1 MSNYKNVF
9 IMKNFLLLV
18 VLAIVG
24 AAIAVLSGWNEGN
37 IAGAWVGVVYSVF
50 VAAFAALVE
59 NQAFEKPWKETVP
72 SIIAV
77 VGGAIIGAIGFSI
90 CL

>member
-1 MSNYKNVF
+1 
-9 IMKNFLLLV
+9 MKEFLLLV
-18 VLAIVG
+18 VLAVIG
-24 AAIAVLSGWNEGN
+24 AAIAVLSGCLEGN
-37 IAGAWVGVVYSVF
+37 ITGAWVGVVYAVF

-59 NQAFEKPWKETVP
+59 NQAFEKEWKETVP

-77 VGGAIIGAIGFSI
+77 IGGAIIGAIGFSI

>member
-1 MSNYKNVF
+1 
-9 IMKNFLLLV
+9 MKEFLLLV

-24 AAIAVLSGWNEGN
+24 AAVAILSGCIEGN
-37 IAGAWVGVVYSVF
+37 IGGAWAGVVYSVF

-59 NQAFEKPWKETVP
+59 NQAFEKEWKETVP
-72 SIIAV
+72 SIIAI

>member
-1 MSNYKNVF
+1 
-9 IMKNFLLLV
+9 MKEFLLLV

-24 AAIAVLSGWNEGN
+24 AAIAVLSGCLEGN
-37 IAGAWVGVVYSVF
+37 ITGAWVGVVYAVV

-59 NQAFEKPWKETVP
+59 NQAFEKEWNETVP

-77 VGGAIIGAIGFSI
+77 IGGATIGAIGFSI

>member
-1 MSNYKNVF
+1 
-9 IMKNFLLLV
+9 MKEFLLLV
-18 VLAIVG
+18 VLAVIG
-24 AAIAVLSGWNEGN
+24 AAITLLSGWNEGN
-37 IAGAWVGVVYSVF
+37 ITGAWVGVIYAVV

-59 NQAFEKPWKETVP
+59 NQAFEKEWKETVP
-72 SIIAV
+72 SIIAI

>member
-1 MSNYKNVF
+1 
-9 IMKNFLLLV
+9 MKNFLLLI
-18 VLAIVG
+18 VLVIVG
-24 AAIAVLSGWNEGN
+24 AAVAILSGSIEGN
-37 IAGAWVGVVYSVF
+37 IGGAWAGVVYSVF

-59 NQAFEKPWKETVP
+59 NQAFEKEWKETVP
-72 SIIAV
+72 SIIAI

>member
-1 MSNYKNVF
+1 
-9 IMKNFLLLV
+9 MKNFLLLA

-24 AAIAVLSGWNEGN
+24 AAIALLSGWNEGN
-37 IAGAWVGVVYSVF
+37 ITGALVGLAYAAV
-50 VAAFAALVE
+50 VAAFVALVE
-59 NQAFEKPWKETVP
+59 NQAFGKSLKETVP

-77 VGGAIIGAIGFSI
+77 IGGAIVGAIGFSI

>member
-1 MSNYKNVF
+1 
-9 IMKNFLLLV
+9 MKNFLLLI

-24 AAIAVLSGWNEGN
+24 AAIAILSGWNEGN
-37 IAGAWVGVVYSVF
+37 IAGAWAGVVYSVF

-59 NQAFEKPWKETVP
+59 SQAFEKSWKETVP
-72 SIIAV
+72 SIIAIV
-77 VGGAIIGAIGFSI
+77 SGAIVGAIGFSI

>member
-1 MSNYKNVF
+1 
-9 IMKNFLLLV
+9 MKNFLLLV

-37 IAGAWVGVVYSVF
+37 ITGAWVGVIYAVV

-59 NQAFEKPWKETVP
+59 NQAFEKEWKETVP
-72 SIIAV
+72 SIIAILV
-77 VGGAIIGAIGFSI
+77 GAIVGAIGFSI

>member
-1 MSNYKNVF
+1 
-9 IMKNFLLLV
+9 MKNFLLLI

-24 AAIAVLSGWNEGN
+24 AAIAILSGWNEGN
-37 IAGAWVGVVYSVF
+37 ITSAWVGVIYAVV

-59 NQAFEKPWKETVP
+59 NQAFEKEWKETVP

-77 VGGAIIGAIGFSI
+77 IGGAIVGAIGFSI